1 MLGTKNTTPP
11 RSLSRVIERTCFVVA
26 LVCGLYLLCTFVQG
40 WAARRAASRIVL
52 AAEAKPVGA
61 LPVTWQDPEPGA
73 PAAGDGKVI
82 GRLEIPKLQLTVPI
96 LSNYD
101 PDSLKRGVGHIPGTA
116 FPGGLGTV
124 GLAGHRDMFL
134 RPLRN
139 IQKGMDVRLAGA
151 NGTYHYAVD
160 STEIVQPSEVRVL
173 DIGDRP
179 ELTLI
184 TCYPFYY
191 VGSAPLRFIV
201 HAHLISALPD

>member
-1 MLGTKNTTPP
+1 MKVSPP
-11 RSLSRVIERTCFVVA
+11 RSRYRILERCLFA
-26 LVCGLYLLCTFVQG
+26 AAIFCGLYFVVTLGQA
-40 WAARRAASRIVL
+40 WAARRAASRIGTV
-52 AAEAKPVGA
+52 AASAG
-61 LPVTWQDPEPGA
+61 TA
-73 PAAGDGKVI
+73 PAQDVVSQGAGTGDGTVI
-82 GRLEIPKLQLTVPI
+82 GRLEIPRLQLTVPI

-139 IQKGMDVRLAGA
+139 IKKGMDVRLVGES
-151 NGTYHYAVD
+151 GTYHYAVD
-160 STEIVQPSEVRVL
+160 STEIVNPSDVRVL
-173 DIGDRP
+173 DIQDRP

-184 TCYPFYY
+184 TCYPFYF
-191 VGSAPLRFIV
+191 VGSAPQRFIV

>member
-1 MLGTKNTTPP
+1 MMITSP
-11 RSLSRVIERTCFVVA
+11 RRWYRVIERCLFAVA
-26 LVCGLYLLCTFVQG
+26 FFSATYFIITLGQA
-40 WAARRAASRIVL
+40 WAARRVSAHIGVPGPAGPASSSPLLQEV
-52 AAEAKPVGA
+52 
-61 LPVTWQDPEPGA
+61 
-73 PAAGDGKVI
+73 AAGEQGSDEGHVI
-82 GRLEIPKLQLTVPI
+82 GRLEIPRLNLTVPI

-139 IQKGMDVRLAGA
+139 IQKGMDVRLAGQD
-151 NGTYHYAVD
+151 GVYHYSVD
-160 STEIVQPSEVRVL
+160 STEIVKPSEVRVL
-173 DIGDRP
+173 DIGERP

-201 HAHLISALPD
+201 HAHLKSALAD

>member
-1 MLGTKNTTPP
+1 MKITPP
-11 RSLSRVIERTCFVVA
+11 RKSYRVVERCLFA
-26 LVCGLYLLCTFVQG
+26 AAIVCGLYLLVTWGQ
-40 WAARRAASRIVL
+40 ARSAQRAALRIQTV
-52 AAEAKPVGA
+52 AAATRAEDSGA
-61 LPVTWQDPEPGA
+61 MTLQDVVSQGQGS
-73 PAAGDGKVI
+73 GDGKVI
-82 GRLEIPKLQLTVPI
+82 GRLEISRLQLAVPI

-116 FPGGLGTV
+116 FPGGLGTG

-139 IQKGMDVRLAGA
+139 IKKGMDVRLVGES
-151 NGTYHYAVD
+151 GTYHYAVD
-160 STEIVQPSEVRVL
+160 STEVVNPSDVRVL

-191 VGSAPLRFIV
+191 VGSAPQRFIV
-201 HAHLISALPD
+201 HAHLVSAIPDSY